1 MKYLEVNKMD
11 EILKKIKKKK
21 KFYRIILMLF
31 SLLLSAVLYNVFL
44 LPLNLVT
51 GGTNG
56 IATITHYVYDIDPAL
71 MIFLLST
78 ACTIFSLMYV
88 GKERTAGT
96 LVASFIYPLLVKLT
110 SPVASIIQVNTSD
123 VLLMVLF
130 AGVISGIANGL
141 MYKTGY
147 SNGGFPVV
155 SQVLF
160 EKKQIPIAK
169 SSLFINISIVI
180 IGSLFFGTTNA
191 MYAIIFLYINGVVLD
206 KVLLGISNNKA
217 FYIITSEEEKI
228 KNYIIKVLHHNIT
241 TFEVKGGFL
250 EKQRKVMLT
259 VIPSR
264 EYYRVTEGIKEID
277 KDAFF
282 VVTDS
287 YQVEG
292 AK

>member
-1 MKYLEVNKMD
+1 MEN
-11 EILKKIKKKK
+11 ILTTITKKKK
-21 KFYRIILMLF
+21 LKRIFLMGI
-31 SLLLSAVLYNVFL
+31 SLLLSAVLYNVFQ

-56 IATITHYVYDIDPAL
+56 IATITNYVYDINPAF
-71 MIFLLST
+71 MILLLSI
-78 ACTIFSLMYV
+78 ACAIFSLMYL
-88 GKERTAGT
+88 GIKRTIGT
-96 LVASFIYPLLVKLT
+96 LIASIVYPLLVQLT
-110 SPVASIIQVNTSD
+110 SPLNNIMGNEPVD

-160 EKKQIPIAK
+160 EKKHISVAK
-169 SSLFINISIVI
+169 SSLVINVSIVLV
-180 IGSLFFGTTNA
+180 GALFFGTTNA
-191 MYAIIFLYINGVVLD
+191 LYAIIFLYINNIVLD
-206 KVLLGISNNKA
+206 RVLLGINNNKA
-217 FYIITSEEEKI
+217 FYIITKEEEKI
-228 KNYIIKVLHHNIT
+228 KEYIIKTLGHNVT
-241 TFEVKGGFL
+241 TFEVKGGYL
-250 EKQRKVMLT
+250 DKDRKVILS

-264 EYYRVTEGIKEID
+264 EYYEVTEGIKEID
-277 KDAFF
+277 ETAFF

>member
-1 MKYLEVNKMD
+1 MEN
-11 EILKKIKKKK
+11 ILTRITKKKK
-21 KFYRIILMLF
+21 LKRIFLMGI

-56 IATITHYVYDIDPAL
+56 IATITNYVYDINPAF
-71 MIFLLST
+71 MILLLSV
-78 ACTIFSLMYV
+78 ACAIFSLMYL
-88 GKERTAGT
+88 GIKRTIGT
-96 LVASFIYPLLVKLT
+96 LIASIVYPLLVHLT
-110 SPVASIIQVNTSD
+110 SPLNNIMGNEPVD

-160 EKKQIPIAK
+160 EKKHISVAK
-169 SSLFINISIVI
+169 SSLVINVSIVLV
-180 IGSLFFGTTNA
+180 GALFFGTTNA
-191 MYAIIFLYINGVVLD
+191 LYAIIFLYINNIVLD
-206 KVLLGISNNKA
+206 RVLLGINNNKA
-217 FYIITSEEEKI
+217 FYIITKEEEKI
-228 KNYIIKVLHHNIT
+228 KEYIIKTLGHNVT
-241 TFEVKGGFL
+241 TFEVKGGYL
-250 EKQRKVMLT
+250 DKDRKVILS

-264 EYYRVTEGIKEID
+264 EYYEVTEGIKEID
-277 KDAFF
+277 ETAFF

>member
-1 MKYLEVNKMD
+1 MEN
-11 EILKKIKKKK
+11 ILTTITKKKK
-21 KFYRIILMLF
+21 LKRIFLMGI

-56 IATITHYVYDIDPAL
+56 IATITNYVYDINPAF
-71 MIFLLST
+71 MILLLSV
-78 ACTIFSLMYV
+78 ACAIFSLMYL
-88 GKERTAGT
+88 GIKRTIGT
-96 LVASFIYPLLVKLT
+96 LIASIVYPLLVQLT
-110 SPVASIIQVNTSD
+110 SPLNNIMGNEPVD

-160 EKKQIPIAK
+160 EKKHISVAK
-169 SSLFINISIVI
+169 SSLVINVSIVLV
-180 IGSLFFGTTNA
+180 GALFFGTTNA
-191 MYAIIFLYINGVVLD
+191 LYAIIFLYINNIVLD
-206 KVLLGISNNKA
+206 RVLLGINNNKA
-217 FYIITSEEEKI
+217 FYIITKEEEKI
-228 KNYIIKVLHHNIT
+228 KEYIIKTLGHNVT
-241 TFEVKGGFL
+241 TFEVKGGYL
-250 EKQRKVMLT
+250 DKDRKVILS

-264 EYYRVTEGIKEID
+264 EYYEVTEGIKEID
-277 KDAFF
+277 ESAFF

>member
-1 MKYLEVNKMD
+1 MEN
-11 EILKKIKKKK
+11 ILTTITKKKK
-21 KFYRIILMLF
+21 LKRIFLMGI

-56 IATITHYVYDIDPAL
+56 IATITNYVYDINPAF
-71 MIFLLST
+71 MILLLSV
-78 ACTIFSLMYV
+78 ACAIFSLMYL
-88 GKERTAGT
+88 GIKRTIGT
-96 LVASFIYPLLVKLT
+96 LIASIVYPLLVQLT
-110 SPVASIIQVNTSD
+110 SPLNNIMGNEPVD

-160 EKKQIPIAK
+160 EKKHISVAK
-169 SSLFINISIVI
+169 SSLVINVSIVLV
-180 IGSLFFGTTNA
+180 GALFFGTTNA
-191 MYAIIFLYINGVVLD
+191 LYAIIFLYINNIVLD
-206 KVLLGISNNKA
+206 RVLLGINNNKA
-217 FYIITSEEEKI
+217 FYIITKEEEKI
-228 KNYIIKVLHHNIT
+228 KEYIIKTLGHNVT
-241 TFEVKGGFL
+241 TFEVKGGYL
-250 EKQRKVMLT
+250 DKDRKVILS

-264 EYYRVTEGIKEID
+264 EYYEVTEGIKEID
-277 KDAFF
+277 ETAFF

>member
-1 MKYLEVNKMD
+1 MD
-11 EILKKIKKKK
+11 EILKTIKKKK

-31 SLLLSAVLYNVFL
+31 SLLLSAILYNVFL
-44 LPLNLVT
+44 LPLSLVT

-71 MIFLLST
+71 MIFLLSA

-96 LVASFIYPLLVKLT
+96 LVASFTYPLLVKLT
-110 SPVASIIQVNTSD
+110 SSITTMIQINTSD
-123 VLLMVLF
+123 ILLMVLF
-130 AGVISGIANGL
+130 AGVISGVANGL

-147 SNGGFPVV
+147 SNGGFPVI

>member
-1 MKYLEVNKMD
+1 MEN
-11 EILKKIKKKK
+11 ILTTITKKKK
-21 KFYRIILMLF
+21 LKRIFLMGI

-56 IATITHYVYDIDPAL
+56 IATITNYVYDINPAF
-71 MIFLLST
+71 MILLLSV
-78 ACTIFSLMYV
+78 ACAIFSLMYL
-88 GKERTAGT
+88 GIKRTIGT
-96 LVASFIYPLLVKLT
+96 LIASIVYPLLVQLT
-110 SPVASIIQVNTSD
+110 SPLNNIMGNEPVD

-160 EKKQIPIAK
+160 EKKHISVAK
-169 SSLFINISIVI
+169 SSLVINVSIVLV
-180 IGSLFFGTTNA
+180 GALFFGTTNA
-191 MYAIIFLYINGVVLD
+191 LYAIIFLYINNIVLD
-206 KVLLGISNNKA
+206 RVLLGINNNKA
-217 FYIITSEEEKI
+217 FYIITKEEEKI
-228 KNYIIKVLHHNIT
+228 KDYIIKTLEHNVT
-241 TFEVKGGFL
+241 TFDVKGGYL
-250 EKQRKVMLT
+250 DKDRKVILS

-264 EYYRVTEGIKEID
+264 EYYEVTEGIKEID
-277 KDAFF
+277 ETAFF

>member
-1 MKYLEVNKMD
+1 MEN
-11 EILKKIKKKK
+11 ILTTITKKKK
-21 KFYRIILMLF
+21 LKRIFLMGI

-56 IATITHYVYDIDPAL
+56 IATITNYVYDINPAF
-71 MIFLLST
+71 MILLLSI
-78 ACTIFSLMYV
+78 ACAIFSLMYL
-88 GKERTAGT
+88 GIKRTIGT
-96 LVASFIYPLLVKLT
+96 LIASIVYPLLVHLT
-110 SPVASIIQVNTSD
+110 SPLNNIMGNEPVD

-160 EKKQIPIAK
+160 EKKHISVAK
-169 SSLFINISIVI
+169 SSLVINVSIVLV
-180 IGSLFFGTTNA
+180 GALFFGTTNA
-191 MYAIIFLYINGVVLD
+191 LYAIIFLYINNIVLD
-206 KVLLGISNNKA
+206 RVLLGINNNKA
-217 FYIITSEEEKI
+217 FYIITKEEEKI
-228 KNYIIKVLHHNIT
+228 KEYIIKTLGHNVT
-241 TFEVKGGFL
+241 TFEVKGGYL
-250 EKQRKVMLT
+250 DKDRKVIFS
-259 VIPSR
+259 VIPSG
-264 EYYRVTEGIKEID
+264 EYYKLTEGIKEID
-277 KDAFF
+277 DTAFF